1 MKLPRLNLDHLVRL
15 TDDTGILQ
23 FAKFGVGDPHSG
35 YATDDNARALI
46 VAARLPN
53 SPLRDRLASVYLSF
67 LLSVQRPDG
76 TFVHLA
82 AYDRSLSDAPAS
94 DDGLGRCVWACAE
107 VVASN
112 LPAAMKQTA
121 AFILDRTWP
130 HLDGIRHVRGWA
142 NTLQGLALQ
151 AHFAGDGRA
160 RQATEACADRLL
172 EHLDAHTAGAWVWF
186 EEILTYEP
194 GRMPLGLLYAAAIT
208 GESRYLEGAER
219 ALGFLEQTLFDQA
232 EDGRIFVPVGNGGWY
247 PRGGRRAAY
256 DQQPVDAAS
265 MAEAYAAAAAITG
278 QTRYGRLARA
288 AFAWFLGKNSSGVP
302 VYDPDTGACR
312 DGLHPHGVNLNAG
325 AESTI
330 CYLLARLAI
339 SSRTL
344 PISRLPGARRSVP
357 RLTLRGA
364 AEALR
369 NIRSPIRPPVP
380 PSAASLRARPS
391 PRQ

>member
-15 TDDTGILQ
+15 TDDTGIVQ
-23 FAKFGVGDPHSG
+23 FAKFGVGDSHSG

-67 LLSVQRPDG
+67 LLSAQQPDG
-76 TFVHLA
+76 TLAHLA

-94 DDGLGRCVWACAE
+94 DDGLGRCLWACAE

-121 AFILDRTWP
+121 AFILDRAWP

-142 NTLQGLALQ
+142 NALQGLALQ
-151 AHFAGDGRA
+151 AHFAEDGRA

-172 EHLDAHTAGAWVWF
+172 EHLDAHTVGAWVWF
-186 EEILTYEP
+186 EQILTYEP
-194 GRMPLGLLYAAAIT
+194 GRMPLGLLYATAIL
-208 GESRYLEGAER
+208 GKSRNLEVAER
-219 ALGFLEQTLFDQA
+219 VLGFLEQTLFDQA

-247 PRGGRRAAY
+247 PRGGRRAVY

-265 MAEAYAAAAAITG
+265 MVEAYAAAAAITG
-278 QTRYGRLARA
+278 QAKYRRLACA
-288 AFAWFLGKNSSGVP
+288 AFAWFLGKNSCGVP

-312 DGLHPHGVNLNAG
+312 DGLHPHGANLNAG
-325 AESTI
+325 AESTL
-330 CYLLARLAI
+330 CFLLARLTI

-344 PISRLPGARRSVP
+344 PISRLPGARKSVP
-357 RLTLRGA
+357 ASHAARRGGGA
-364 AEALR
+364 QEHPE
-369 NIRSPIRPPVP
+369 PIWPPGP
-380 PSAASLRARPS
+380 PSAASLRGRPS
-391 PRQ
+391 PRR

>member
-23 FAKFGVGDPHSG
+23 FAQLGVGDPHSG
-35 YATDDNARALI
+35 YATDDDARALI
-46 VAARLPN
+46 VAVRLPD
-53 SPLRDRLASVYLSF
+53 SPLRDRLASVYLDF
-67 LLSVQRPDG
+67 LLFAQRPDG
-76 TFVHLA
+76 TFAHLA
-82 AYDRSLSDAPAS
+82 ASDRSLSDAPAS

-112 LPAAMKQTA
+112 LPAAAKQTA
-121 AFILDRTWP
+121 AFILDRAWP

-142 NTLQGLALQ
+142 NALQGLALQ
-151 AHFAGDGRA
+151 AGVAGDGRA

-194 GRMPLGLLYAAAIT
+194 GRMPLGLLYAAALT

-219 ALGFLEQTLFDQA
+219 AFGFLEQTLFDQA

-247 PRGGRRAAY
+247 PRGGRRAVY

-265 MAEAYAAAAAITG
+265 MVEAYAAAAAITG
-278 QTRYGRLARA
+278 QARYGRLART
-288 AFAWFLGKNSSGVP
+288 AFAWFLGQNSGGVP
-302 VYDPDTGACR
+302 VYDSDTGVCR
-312 DGLHPHGVNLNAG
+312 DGIHACGVNLNAG

-339 SSRTL
+339 SSRPL

-357 RLTLRGA
+357 ASRAARRGGGA
-364 AEALR
+364 QEHPE
-369 NIRSPIRPPVP
+369 PIWPPVP
-380 PSAASLRARPS
+380 PSAASLRVRPS
-391 PRQ
+391 RLQ

>member
-23 FAKFGVGDPHSG
+23 FAEFGVGDPHSG

-46 VAARLPN
+46 VAARLAN

-67 LLSVQRPDG
+67 LLSVQQPDG
-76 TFVHLA
+76 TFAHLA

-121 AFILDRTWP
+121 AFILDRTSP

-142 NTLQGLALQ
+142 NALQGLALH
-151 AHFAGDGRA
+151 AHAVGKGRA
-160 RQATEACADRLL
+160 RAATVRFGDRLL
-172 EHLDAHTAGAWVWF
+172 DHLNAHTAGTWVWF
-186 EEILTYEP
+186 EEVLTYEP
-194 GRMPLGLLYAAAIT
+194 GRMPMGLLYAAALT

-232 EDGRIFVPVGNGGWY
+232 ENGRIFVPVGNGGWY
-247 PRGGRRAAY
+247 PRGGTRAVH

-265 MAEAYAAAAAITG
+265 MVEAYAAAAAITG
-278 QTRYGRLARA
+278 QARYRRLARA
-288 AFAWFLGKNSSGVP
+288 AFAWFLGENSGGVP
-302 VYDPDTGACR
+302 VYDPDTGVCR

-325 AESTI
+325 AESTV

-344 PISRLPGARRSVP
+344 PISRLPGARRSGP
-357 RLTLRGA
+357 ASHAARRGGGA
-364 AEALR
+364 QEHPE
-369 NIRSPIRPPVP
+369 PIWPPVP